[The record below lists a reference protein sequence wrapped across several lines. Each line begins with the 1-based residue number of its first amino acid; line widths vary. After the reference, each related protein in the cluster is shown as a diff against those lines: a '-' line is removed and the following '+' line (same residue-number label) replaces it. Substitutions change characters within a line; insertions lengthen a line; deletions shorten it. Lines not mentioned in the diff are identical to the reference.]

1 MSKEVS
7 EKVSKEISP
16 TGEELAEYLEDV
28 FVKLDNELNAIE
40 KFEKSRE
47 ELIEKENEYYK
58 NLVGAVEE
66 VAMSK
71 YLTKEEFLKKRP
83 VRFEDVE
90 IPEWDAKVRVK
101 ELMSSARDKWEQSNL
116 QDAGKGQMKLRLQNA
131 RARLVAASVIDPDS
145 GELVFTDED
154 VLAIGGQSAAVI
166 DRIYDVAARLSGI
179 TENDL
184 EEITKN

>member
-1 MSKEVS
+1 MSD
-7 EKVSKEISP
+7 EISNYI
-16 TGEELAEYLEDV
+16 EELQQSQEEIEEII
-28 FVKLDNELNAIE
+28 ELGREQGKKHME
-40 KFEKSRE
+40 K
-47 ELIEKENEYYK
+47 I
-58 NLVGAVEE
+58 
-66 VAMSK
+66 MSK

>member
-1 MSKEVS
+1 MS
-7 EKVSKEISP
+7 
-16 TGEELAEYLEDV
+16 
-28 FVKLDNELNAIE
+28 N
-40 KFEKSRE
+40 
-47 ELIEKENEYYK
+47 
-58 NLVGAVEE
+58 
-66 VAMSK
+66 

-90 IPEWDAKVRVK
+90 IPEWEAKVRVK

-116 QDAGKGQMKLRLQNA
+116 EDKGKGQMKLRLQNA
-131 RARLVAASVIDPDS
+131 RARLVAASVVDPES
-145 GELVFTDED
+145 GELIFSDED

-184 EEITKN
+184 DEITKN